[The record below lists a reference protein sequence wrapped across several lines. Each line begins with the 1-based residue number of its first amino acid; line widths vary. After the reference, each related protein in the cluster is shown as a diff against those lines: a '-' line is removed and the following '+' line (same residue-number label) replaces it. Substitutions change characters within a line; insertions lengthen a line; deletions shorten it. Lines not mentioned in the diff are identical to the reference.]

1 MRKIKILHLISTLDI
16 GGVQKQIFE
25 VVSRLEGEE
34 FSNTVGSFRDG
45 ILRESFEN
53 AGIPVVIFPRWFR
66 FDPLLP
72 FRIAGYLVKEKIEI
86 LQTYLFTANT
96 WGRLGGILAGSTV
109 MIASERNAIPWKGS
123 IHLFLDHILS
133 YPTASIVT
141 SSQAV
146 KKLVVKRALIPSH
159 KIRVI
164 YNGVDIQK
172 FSSGDKKSARSR
184 LSLPP
189 QALIIGTVG
198 RLHWC
203 KGHRYLLE
211 AFKKLLPEFPSLYL
225 LIVGEGEER
234 KKLEVLAYK
243 LGVRHRVI
251 FTGEIKEPVDYIRC
265 MDIGV
270 YPSLYEALGIS
281 ILETLAC
288 EVPVV
293 ASKTGGIPE
302 IVDEKCGFLVSP
314 GDSES
319 LAKAINILLKDEMKR
334 RKMGKMGREKV
345 KENFSIEKT
354 VEEWKSLYG
363 EVIKKKMRM

>member
-1 MRKIKILHLISTLDI
+1 M
-16 GGVQKQIFE
+16 
-25 VVSRLEGEE
+25 
-34 FSNTVGSFRDG
+34 
-45 ILRESFEN
+45 
-53 AGIPVVIFPRWFR
+53 
-66 FDPLLP
+66 
-72 FRIAGYLVKEKIEI
+72 
-86 LQTYLFTANT
+86 
-96 WGRLGGILAGSTV
+96 
-109 MIASERNAIPWKGS
+109 
-123 IHLFLDHILS
+123 
-133 YPTASIVT
+133 
-141 SSQAV
+141 
-146 KKLVVKRALIPSH
+146 KRALIPSQ

-172 FSSGDKKSARSR
+172 FSPGDKKSARSK
-184 LSLPP
+184 LSLPSE
-189 QALIIGTVG
+189 ALVIGTVG

-203 KGHRYLLE
+203 KGHPYLLE

-251 FTGEIKEPVDYIRC
+251 FTGETKEPVDYIRC

-302 IVDEKCGFLVSP
+302 IVDEKCGFLVP
-314 GDSES
+314 PRDSEY
-319 LAKAINILLKDEMKR
+319 LAKAINVLLKDGMKR

-345 KENFSIEKT
+345 KKNFSIEKT
-354 VEEWKSLYG
+354 VEEWKFLYH
-363 EVIKKKMRM
+363 EVIEKKMKM